1 MLKINGSFGTDKVT
15 VLLSQSYYFC
25 EKVTVVMKIT
35 VCLGRKLPS
44 CSKVTVYT
52 ETYRYIKK
60 LPFFS
65 RKLLFLN
72 KVTVIGK
79 SYRFWIKLP
88 FFIEITFLWSK
99 SFFLDGRWQWCW
111 WHRYDGLQNIEVGDI
126 LLHVGDMPIG
136 HQHYHIWEWDP
147 NFTLTLIPSLA

>member
-1 MLKINGSFGTDKVT
+1 MKINGNFGTDKVT

-44 CSKVTVYT
+44 CSKVTVLF
-52 ETYRYIKK
+52 ESYRYIKK

-65 RKLLFLN
+65 RKLPFLN
-72 KVTVIGK
+72 KVTFIGK

-88 FFIEITFLWSK
+88 FFHKINVFIIKIVFSRWSCQ
-99 SFFLDGRWQWCW
+99 SVT
-111 WHRYDGLQNIEVGDI
+111 NIIIFEN
-126 LLHVGDMPIG
+126 
-136 HQHYHIWEWDP
+136 E
-147 NFTLTLIPSLA
+147 TLTSP